1 MEIDTI
7 RLRALHTQCKSIA
20 YIAAELGTTV
30 IAVEETMRYLGLKPH
45 DKETYVV
52 EPNSIIAEIN
62 AKNVPDAKEERTKH
76 VKIIGYKR

>member
-1 MEIDTI
+1 MNIDTI
-7 RLRALHTQCKSIA
+7 KLRALHTQCKSVA

-30 IAVEETMRYLGLKPH
+30 IAVEEAMKYLGLKPH

-62 AKNVPDAKEERTKH
+62 E
-76 VKIIGYKR
+76 KRKRA